1 MKVLVL
7 NCGSSSIKFQLMDMS
22 SSEVLLKGIV
32 EKIGLEASFLKLE
45 CNGDKTKLDI
55 DVPEHT
61 KGIEKILDILVSEE
75 HGVIKSHD
83 EIDAVGH
90 RVAHGGEKFSHSA
103 LITDEV
109 IKEIEGVSD
118 LAPLHNPNNL
128 KGIYAIQKLL
138 PKAPQVAVFDTAF
151 HQTMPDYAYMYGL
164 PYDMYKKHGVRRY
177 GFHGTSHRFVAERA
191 CEKLGVDINNQ
202 RIITCH
208 LGNGASVAAIKNGK
222 SVDTSMGLTP
232 VEGLIMGTR
241 SGDLDLGAFMFVI
254 EKENLSLEAAN
265 RMINKQSG
273 MCGITGVS
281 SDMREIREEAKKGN
295 ERAKLGLRMYDY
307 RVKKYIGSYTAAM
320 NGIDIIV
327 FTGGIGEND
336 WETRQG
342 ILEGL
347 DYLGVDFDPD
357 KNNDVKGE
365 EKVITKDNSKVTSL
379 IVPTNEE
386 LVIARDTK
394 EIVSNQ

>member
-22 SSEVLLKGIV
+22 NSEVLLKGIV
-32 EKIGLEASFLKLE
+32 EKIGLESSFLKLE
-45 CNGDKTKLDI
+45 CNGDKQKIDL

-103 LITDEV
+103 LITNEV

-151 HQTMPDYAYMYGL
+151 HQTMPDYAYMYGI
-164 PYDMYKKHGVRRY
+164 PYDMYQKHGVRRY

-191 CEKLGVDINNQ
+191 CKKLGVDINKQ

-208 LGNGASVAAIKNGK
+208 LGNGASVAAIKNGQ

-265 RMINKQSG
+265 KMINKQSG

-281 SDMREIREEAKKGN
+281 SDMREIREEAEKGN

-342 ILEGL
+342 ILEDL
-347 DYLGVDFDPD
+347 DYLGVDFDPN
-357 KNNDVKGE
+357 KNEDVKGE
-365 EKVITKDNSKVTSL
+365 EQVITKDNSKVTSI

-386 LVIARDTK
+386 LVIARDTE
-394 EIVSNQ
+394 EIVSKQ